1 MADRSGTST
10 RSSVGTSFTV
20 AGDDGRSYL
29 YLVTRT
35 DIIPP
40 RVSALNALLADAGA
54 ATWTL
59 VACHPPGSTVYR
71 LAITGRLIG
80 LA

>member
-1 MADRSGTST
+1 
-10 RSSVGTSFTV
+10 V
-20 AGDDGRSYL
+20 
-29 YLVTRT
+29 YLVTRA
-35 DIIPP
+35 DVIPP
-40 RVSALNALLADAGA
+40 RVSALNALLVDAGM
-54 ATWTL
+54 ATFTL